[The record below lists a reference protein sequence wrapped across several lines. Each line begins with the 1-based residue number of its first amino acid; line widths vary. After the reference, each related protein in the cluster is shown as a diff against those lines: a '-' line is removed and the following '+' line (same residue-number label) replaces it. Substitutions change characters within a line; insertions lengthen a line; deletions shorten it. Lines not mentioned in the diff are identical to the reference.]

1 MKFIVRNSSFPL
13 SYLSLVKI
21 NELVAMTEFFSKLCD
36 GNALSFVTRRP
47 KFFAGQWSSF
57 SHAVQ
62 QDCQPL
68 KRHQFSS
75 ENLERRQSDGS
86 YIFKDNRLNFTAVIV
101 VGLVWVFV
109 KRKIRVLDPKDG
121 RKMVIV
127 NLFCLLYA
135 FLFFCF
141 FKTPLHRVGWPAT
154 TRDL

>member
-1 MKFIVRNSSFPL
+1 M
-13 SYLSLVKI
+13 
-21 NELVAMTEFFSKLCD
+21 
-36 GNALSFVTRRP
+36 
-47 KFFAGQWSSF
+47 
-57 SHAVQ
+57 Q

-121 RKMVIV
+121 RKMAIV
-127 NLFCLLYA
+127 NFFLPSLRFFVL
-135 FLFFCF
+135 LFF
-141 FKTPLHRVGWPAT
+141 
-154 TRDL
+154 

>member
-13 SYLSLVKI
+13 SCLSLVKI